1 MLPREAWRVAVDA
14 LWSNKLRAILTTLG
28 VVIGSACIVL
38 VVTVA
43 VTGRRYVIGLIE
55 GVGANL
61 VYANYEVN
69 PQQAVVK
76 SDEITLADMDA
87 VKNALPN
94 VAAVAGT
101 SQGLVRNVITGG
113 IEHAVTLFGA
123 TEGFQIIRNL
133 LILKGRFLDAVDEQ
147 ARSKV
152 CLITDELAA
161 LAFPNQDPIGNS
173 LLVGQINFTVVGIFR
188 ERVGTFGLSE
198 IQRYTVLVPFSL
210 MQYYTGDNAVEI
222 LYAQADSPED
232 VVLVT
237 SQVGDLLRSRHSRT
251 ARYVVQNLSA
261 ILDVARRIATGLT
274 IVLLVI
280 GFIALMVSGIGIMN
294 IMLVTVTERTRE
306 IGIRKAIGARRQEIL
321 FQFLIEALLISGIG
335 SLLGVV
341 IALAIPVIVR
351 PLLPGNLRVPVPWM
365 SVVVAFVV
373 ACSTGLFFGYL
384 PADKAARLQP
394 TESLRYE

>member
-69 PQQAVVK
+69 PQQAVVR
-76 SDEITLADMDA
+76 SDEMTLADMEA
-87 VKNALPN
+87 VKNTLPN
-94 VAAVAGT
+94 VVTVAAT
-101 SQGLVRNVITGG
+101 SQGLLRNVVTGG
-113 IEHAVTLFGA
+113 TEHAVTLFGA
-123 TEGFQIIRNL
+123 TDGFQLIRNL
-133 LILKGRFLDAVDEQ
+133 LILKGRFLDAIDAQ
-147 ARSKV
+147 THSKV
-152 CLITDELAA
+152 CLITDELAT
-161 LAFPNQDPIGNS
+161 LAFPNEDPVGKS
-173 LLVGQINFTVVGIFR
+173 LRVGQISFTVVGVFR

-198 IQRYTVLVPFSL
+198 VQRYTVLVPFSL
-210 MQYYTGDNAVEI
+210 MEYYTGDNAVEI
-222 LYAQADSPED
+222 LYAQADGPED

-251 ARYVVQNLSA
+251 ATYVVQNLSA

-321 FQFLIEALLISGIG
+321 FQFLIEALLISGVG

-341 IALAIPVIVR
+341 IALAIPVVVR